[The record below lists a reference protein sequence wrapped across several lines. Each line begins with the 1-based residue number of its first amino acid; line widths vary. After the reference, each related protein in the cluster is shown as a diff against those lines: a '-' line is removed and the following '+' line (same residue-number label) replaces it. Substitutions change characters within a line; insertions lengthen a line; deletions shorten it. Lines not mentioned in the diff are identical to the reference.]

1 MSADSNEASVQSV
14 VHTPGPWTA
23 GKPQWKRGGPPY
35 KIPINSAGGTVANV
49 LTHESIQWNPPEQC
63 DPQPNG
69 DARLIAAAPDMLK
82 TLRAC
87 VAWFEDNDLDP
98 CVLDD
103 VKDAIK
109 NATGEQV

>member
-1 MSADSNEASVQSV
+1 MSESNEASVQSV
-14 VHTPGPWTA
+14 VHTPGPWKVSRTNRSVLA
-23 GKPQWKRGGPPY
+23 GGIKINQSSGPCAA
-35 KIPINSAGGTVANV
+35 SAGVQIAIDRELQAN
-49 LTHESIQWNPPEQC
+49 
-63 DPQPNG
+63 
-69 DARLIAAAPDMLK
+69 AKLIAAAPDMLK

-109 NATGEQV
+109 KATGEQV